1 MGRSKTIFVTLV
13 VGLCL
18 LSGCGGRGSG
28 DDIVTTRSET
38 SLDPDALLIAARSVQ
53 GYVVPMQAVRDRDSE
68 LRSAR
73 QAFPDM
79 KDVHAAP
86 SFNAHELHFA
96 IGSDAPWLTSWKAG
110 KLSTGV
116 SDLDAIFQEFGAK
129 TVQFLNQDGDQS
141 WFAVTFDTY
150 LRANRAAGLFFGK
163 SEALRIA
170 SIVSAPRSNTDIQ
183 YEAIA
188 PSTTRLTFIVG
199 DTTTVLERT
208 GKGSWDK
215 KSPVTPL

>member
-1 MGRSKTIFVTLV
+1 MGRSKTLFMTLV

-18 LSGCGGRGSG
+18 LSGCGGHGSG
-28 DDIVTTRSET
+28 DDIVTTRSEA

-53 GYVVPMQAVRDRDSE
+53 GYVVPVQSVRDRDSE

-73 QAFPDM
+73 QAFPDL
-79 KDVHAAP
+79 KDIHAAP

-96 IGSDAPWLTSWKAG
+96 ISNDAPWFSSWKVG

-116 SDLDAIFQEFGAK
+116 RDLDTVFEEFDAT
-129 TVQFLNQDGDQS
+129 TVRLLNQDGDQS

-163 SEALRIA
+163 SDFLRIA
-170 SIVSAPRSNTDIQ
+170 SIVSAPSSPTDIQ

-188 PSTTRLTFIVG
+188 PSTTRLTFVVGETNTIV
-199 DTTTVLERT
+199 ERT
-208 GKGSWDK
+208 GKGTWSK
-215 KSPVTPL
+215 TSPVTPL